1 MPAIASRLPYLGK
14 PKERPALRSPVIE
27 ISMSSLS
34 EHEHAEVMSRLQ
46 TQSDPYVTL
55 TNKIERLAELLGCTE
70 AEAERLFFDRL

>member
-1 MPAIASRLPYLGK
+1 MPAIANLPYLGK

-34 EHEHAEVMSRLQ
+34 EHEHAEVMARMH
-46 TQSDPYVTL
+46 TQNDPYVTL
-55 TNKIERLAELLGCTE
+55 TNKIERLAELLHCTE